1 MKLLLPALA
10 LASALLLTACSMFDD
25 SFDENGTAYAS
36 APPPAGAAPVPT
48 TPVPQ
53 RATGVYNSSTGQIEW
68 RPQDGSPPMPPPA
81 PRKRF
86 WLF

>member
-1 MKLLLPALA
+1 MKLLLCATTLA
-10 LASALLLTACSMFDD
+10 LASLLTACSVFDD
-25 SFDENGTAYAS
+25 SFDDTGTAYAS
-36 APPPAGAAPVPT
+36 TPPPAGAPA

-53 RATGVYNSSTGQIEW
+53 RATGVYNTSTGQIEW
-68 RPQDGSPPMPPPA
+68 RPQDGSPPMPTPA